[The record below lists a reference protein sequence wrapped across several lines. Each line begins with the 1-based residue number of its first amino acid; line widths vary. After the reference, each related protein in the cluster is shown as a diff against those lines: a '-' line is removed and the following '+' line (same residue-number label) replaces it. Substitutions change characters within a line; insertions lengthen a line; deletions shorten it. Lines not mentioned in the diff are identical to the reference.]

1 MESFVAKK
9 PQMKLSPSSL
19 NLFFECPRCFWL
31 RFTKKVKRP
40 EGPSST
46 LPRGMDHTLKN
57 HFDNHRKHGLLPEL
71 LGKVPGRLLSDAAKM
86 KSMRNTSF
94 GFQLNDEVWFGG
106 GLDDALELPDSSVV
120 PLDNKTK
127 GFPPKETHWTQLKQM
142 SGYTL
147 ILREKGIATKNVA
160 YLVHWHL
167 DHKHMQPDNPFAFNV
182 KVEEVPTDP
191 DEIKKSILEAVEIL
205 KGPMPP
211 MGTRSGADSDEPC
224 AFCTYRESAP

>member
-1 MESFVAKK
+1 MSDK
-9 PQMKLSPSSL
+9 PPMKLSPSSL
-19 NLFFECPRCFWL
+19 NDFLECPRCFWL
-31 RFTKKVKRP
+31 RFNKKIKQP

-57 HFDNHRKHGLLPEL
+57 HYDNYRKNGLPPEL
-71 LGKVPGRLLSDAAKM
+71 VGKVAGRLLPDVAKM
-86 KSMRNTSF
+86 KEMRKPSF
-94 GFQLNDEVWFGG
+94 GFQVNEEVWFGG
-106 GLDDALELPDSSVV
+106 ALDDALELLDSSVV

-127 GFPPKETHWTQLKQM
+127 GFPPKASHWTHLKQM

-147 ILREKGIATKNVA
+147 ILREKGIATKNLA
-160 YLVHWHL
+160 YLVHWYL
-167 DHKHMQPDNPFAFNV
+167 DHKHMHPDNPFAFNV
-182 KVEEVPTDP
+182 RVEEVSTDP